1 MKCSEMKM
9 NMKKIMKVMR
19 NRDMEKKIMR
29 KWKIKWIEKKMKR
42 RTNDMSNRG
51 TETEMMMNMKRR
63 MKFVRKGGSY
73 RKITRIKRSRNKKKN
88 RRMEF

>member
-51 TETEMMMNMKRR
+51 TETEMMMKMKRR